1 MKEDGQI
8 ASKTF
13 CYLIE
18 EDVIRTK
25 RIHTLDS
32 DRWECWLGRRR
43 PLDSSGRSWISSMF
57 RLSNFWLI
65 PFMFHYSFPH
75 PRTSF
80 LKEFRSIYFLKRETK
95 EIEWNLREK
104 NEFFSFFNLSKISIY
119 GSNNFWIRIKL
130 DSKLVNGRVF
140 LSFNLKEELWV
151 FTILE
156 LRNASCN
163 RRKID

>member
-1 MKEDGQI
+1 M
-8 ASKTF
+8 
-13 CYLIE
+13 LIGAKKAARFFWKILNFIHVPIIE
-18 EDVIRTK
+18 FLINPFHVPLLLSSPSNFFSK
-25 RIHTLDS
+25 RI
-32 DRWECWLGRRR
+32 
-43 PLDSSGRSWISSMF
+43 
-57 RLSNFWLI
+57 
-65 PFMFHYSFPH
+65 
-75 PRTSF
+75 
-80 LKEFRSIYFLKRETK
+80 SIYIFFETRNQR
-95 EIEWNLREK
+95 IEWNLREK